1 MGWKGGME
9 LLTWVR
15 WLYYG
20 DLFVLIGSFV
30 IIYLSLVW
38 MLLYRGNL
46 TLILD
51 NLSKGRLRLLIEWI
65 LLLSILRGHDLM
77 NLRTLSLFLDCI
89 SLSLYLMYTN
99 LLMRDLLILVTQI
112 ALLISLSRI
121 SRYFSWM
128 FVMSSLL
135 VAHHTLLLYTWWH
148 FLQGT
153 CWTELD
159 LPLIDG

>member
-1 MGWKGGME
+1 
-9 LLTWVR
+9 
-15 WLYYG
+15 
-20 DLFVLIGSFV
+20 
-30 IIYLSLVW
+30 
-38 MLLYRGNL
+38 
-46 TLILD
+46 
-51 NLSKGRLRLLIEWI
+51 
-65 LLLSILRGHDLM
+65 M

-135 VAHHTLLLYTWWH
+135 VAHHTLLLYT
-148 FLQGT
+148 
-153 CWTELD
+153 
-159 LPLIDG
+159 